1 MGQPHRY
8 GERCLEQPAI
18 TRKLAAIVAA
28 DVVGYSRMMGI
39 DEVGTLNALKAV
51 RREVVDPVIAAHRGR
66 IFKTNGDG
74 LLVEFASAVDAVACA
89 VAVQRAM
96 FHRNSRIAPDRQIV
110 FRMGINVGDV
120 ILDGDDVFG
129 DGVNVA
135 ARLETLCEPGGVCI
149 SRSANDQVRDKLA
162 IAFADLGEQTVKN
175 IARAIGVFGLAA
187 SDIAAMPLV
196 NVDEANSQV
205 LPSHVLPPP
214 PPAPRRWPAV
224 AAMGALLAA
233 GAGVAWWLPRPV
245 PPLPP
250 APSVTIVAAPPSVPK
265 IPEPAV
271 PSASSFASD
280 ELFWNSIQA
289 RNNPAEL
296 RTYLDRFPTGVF
308 RDLAQARLDKLAAV
322 TASTAAPG
330 DAARLQAELE
340 AALDSMNVT
349 GSKELATAYAALT
362 GASKALAAVPGTSAY
377 WRVNFSVATPDVAD
391 TALEKCQIVF
401 TEPCVL
407 VATGNQPLR
416 RPDSGW
422 PRRDM
427 PRVTYSGLFD
437 PAQIPG
443 IRQQARESQGLKDYI
458 AFKGPKA
465 MVINPENG
473 YHYALGKTTQHDADE
488 SAFANCRD
496 ATSRV
501 ASHKLCFLYAEGDQV
516 VFSRRLIATP
526 PP

>member
-1 MGQPHRY
+1 M
-8 GERCLEQPAI
+8 EQPAI

-51 RREVVDPVIAAHRGR
+51 RREVVDAVIAAHRGR

-74 LLVEFASAVDAVACA
+74 LLAEFASAVDAVACA

-96 FHRNSRIAPDRQIV
+96 FHRNSRIAEGRQIV

-162 IAFADLGEQTVKN
+162 ISFADLGEQTVKN
-175 IARAIGVFGLAA
+175 IARAVGVFGLAA
-187 SDIAAMPLV
+187 SDIAAMPQVSLG
-196 NVDEANSQV
+196 EATSQV
-205 LPSHVLPPP
+205 LPPQPLPPP
-214 PPAPRRWPAV
+214 QVATRRWRAV
-224 AAMGALLAA
+224 TAIGAMLAA
-233 GAGVAWWLPRPV
+233 GLGIVWWLPRPP

-250 APSVTIVAAPPSVPK
+250 VPSATIVAAPPPVAT

-280 ELFWNSIQA
+280 ELFWNSVQA
-289 RNNPAEL
+289 STSPDAL
-296 RTYLDRFPTGVF
+296 RGYLAKFPNGAF
-308 RDLAQARLDKLAAV
+308 RALAQDRLTQLAA
-322 TASTAAPG
+322 AALAAPL
-330 DAARLQAELE
+330 LQPALE
-340 AALDSMNVT
+340 SALASMNF
-349 GSKELATAYAALT
+349 SAAKDISTAYAALA
-362 GASKALAAVPGTSAY
+362 GVSRALAVVPGTSSS
-377 WRVNFSVATPDVAD
+377 WRVNYTVQTLAVAEI
-391 TALEKCQIVF
+391 ALEKCQMAF
-401 TEPCVL
+401 NQPCVL
-407 VATGNQPLR
+407 AAVGDQPVT
-416 RPDSGW
+416 RPEAGW
-422 PRRDM
+422 QRQDM
-427 PRVTYSGLFD
+427 PRIRYDGAFD
-437 PAQIPG
+437 PAEIPG
-443 IRQQARESQGLKDYI
+443 IRQQARDNQGLKDYM
-458 AFKGPKA
+458 AYKGPKA

-473 YHYALGKTTQHDADE
+473 YHYALVKTSQQDADDN
-488 SAFANCRD
+488 ALRNCHD
-496 ATSRV
+496 ATSRE

-516 VFSRRLIATP
+516 MLPRRLIATP